1 MNNKKYIMSKIS
13 FLITFLGSLGLGIN
27 IILSELLYPNIDD
40 FFDTPKWYQIFMYIS
55 LVIIVIG
62 LILSIIFRNKGNI
75 NSKEII
81 IEIIIMGI
89 GFVMMLF
96 TLSGNET
103 YVKDL
108 IFVFGGALNGIGTIL
123 MISTLIGKSKKDYSS
138 IKKFNNLLKLPL
150 DKVWETND
158 KNKIVIAISYY
169 IMNKCNFGEN
179 LKELSYEEQNI
190 YITVE
195 FNDEVL
201 NGGFIKYLLTYDN
214 SYLTSLLNA
223 LKEIEADTIID
234 IYKPILD
241 KLPDYLP
248 NQEDERDELLYSI
261 LDNKLEALANECDK
275 KYYQVPYSYL
285 EDLLYNYI
293 VNNKEKIK

>member
-1 MNNKKYIMSKIS
+1 
-13 FLITFLGSLGLGIN
+13 
-27 IILSELLYPNIDD
+27 
-40 FFDTPKWYQIFMYIS
+40 
-55 LVIIVIG
+55 
-62 LILSIIFRNKGNI
+62 
-75 NSKEII
+75 
-81 IEIIIMGI
+81 
-89 GFVMMLF
+89 
-96 TLSGNET
+96 
-103 YVKDL
+103 
-108 IFVFGGALNGIGTIL
+108 
-123 MISTLIGKSKKDYSS
+123 
-138 IKKFNNLLKLPL
+138 
-150 DKVWETND
+150 
-158 KNKIVIAISYY
+158 
-169 IMNKCNFGEN
+169 MNKCNFGEN

-234 IYKPILD
+234 IYKPVLD

-261 LDNKLEALANECDK
+261 LDNKLEDLANECDK

-293 VNNKEKIK
+293 VSNKEKIK